1 MMRVSYAKNPIQNDF
16 FFRPTPSWLSP
27 GRSTSLCLPEM
38 NCEKHAKPSLE
49 KAAKESECGPLR
61 SPSNCPS
68 AASKTQKQETKQN
81 QKHKPQKKQQTQ
93 TKQKTTQPKTGAV
106 GQRGAL
112 DELR

>member
-1 MMRVSYAKNPIQNDF
+1 MKALDGF

-27 GRSTSLCLPEM
+27 GRPTNLYLPEM

-68 AASKTQKQETKQN
+68 AANNFFPSD
-81 QKHKPQKKQQTQ
+81 
-93 TKQKTTQPKTGAV
+93 AFV
-106 GQRGAL
+106 AFARS
-112 DELR
+112 